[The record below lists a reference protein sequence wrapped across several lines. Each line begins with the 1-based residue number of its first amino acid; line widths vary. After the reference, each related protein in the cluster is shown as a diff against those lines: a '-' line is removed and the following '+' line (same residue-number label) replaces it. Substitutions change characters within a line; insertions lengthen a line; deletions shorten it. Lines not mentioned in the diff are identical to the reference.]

1 MFALTSPRGR
11 STLLVRGGFRGESE
25 RIRAGSPANFP
36 LPGLRDGWSTSCP
49 IAVQRGPVSARG
61 VQAPGCSRAERGSL
75 KRATRVPPAIA
86 QGTTEAAHTAKAGV
100 LSRERRLKAVR
111 SFRFA
116 RRSARLRGCPLRD
129 RIHGDARRAE
139 GRA

>member
-1 MFALTSPRGR
+1 MFALTSVDFTAGALHTLSERRIPRG
-11 STLLVRGGFRGESE
+11 
-25 RIRAGSPANFP
+25 IRADFEPALPANFP

-86 QGTTEAAHTAKAGV
+86 QGTTEAAHTAKAGG
-100 LSRERRLKAVR
+100 LSG
-111 SFRFA
+111 S
-116 RRSARLRGCPLRD
+116 G
-129 RIHGDARRAE
+129 G
-139 GRA
+139 